1 MVCATVL
8 TGVSGLQH
16 IDPELG
22 TELPE
27 RAYGGDCRLWVAGQG
42 VHWQVLKDTLLDE
55 FVIAHSLGWIGKAII
70 MRNYW
75 MLWVCSIGF
84 EFMEL
89 TFQHWLLNFNE
100 CWWDSWILDVALCN
114 FGGLLLGMAAVRF
127 FGSKKYDWQG
137 MAQQKGLLNKAKC
150 APTALAAQCAL
161 KPGQMQWSRL
171 EAEAERLHAFE
182 SVGPLCARPLLF

>member
-1 MVCATVL
+1 M
-8 TGVSGLQH
+8 QH
-16 IDPELG
+16 LDPALG

-27 RAYGGDCRLWVAGQG
+27 RAYGTDCRLWIPGEG
-42 VHWQVLKDTLLDE
+42 IHWQVLKDTLFDE

-100 CWWDSWILDVALCN
+100 CWWDSWILDVAVCN

-137 MAQQKGLLNKAKC
+137 MAQQKGILNKAKC
-150 APTALAAQCAL
+150 ALPCLICMPVTLL
-161 KPGQMQWSRL
+161 QWSASWPRAH
-171 EAEAERLHAFE
+171 ERVRGPRKGPVACIHKCAFPFGASPAPRAEL
-182 SVGPLCARPLLF
+182 